1 MILGT
6 ACALFLIIG
15 LQTSIAEEP
24 PFWGLPLHGEE
35 AEVFLENAEI
45 LSIEKLESKAI
56 TRPRKVTLSDGE
68 RTHFA
73 VFKTIDDYE
82 PKKEFADGQ
91 FEFQFSDS
99 YKYEIAAYHLDKLLG
114 LGIVPPVVERRIK
127 GENGSLSLW
136 VEGAMTEWERLMVK
150 EIHPPDVAAWN
161 HQMFT
166 IRLFLQL
173 IYDTD
178 FNNINNLL
186 VTPDWK
192 VYSIDASRAF
202 RNHKELRREESLK
215 QFSRPFL
222 EGLQGLTLEQLT
234 TNLGEWLSKRQIE
247 SLWFRRNL
255 ILELAA
261 QRVSEVGEEEVLY
274 D

>member
-1 MILGT
+1 MLGPI
-6 ACALFLIIG
+6 CAFFLTFG
-15 LQTSIAEEP
+15 MQTPLAEAA
-24 PFWGLPLHGEE
+24 PFSGLPLHGEE
-35 AEVFLENAEI
+35 AEAFLENATI
-45 LSIEKLESKAI
+45 QSIEKLESKAL
-56 TRPRKVTLSDGE
+56 TRPRKVKLSDGE
-68 RTHFA
+68 KTHFA
-73 VFKTIDDYE
+73 VFKTIDDYD

-99 YKYEIAAYHLDKLLG
+99 YKYEIAAYQLDKLLG

-150 EIHPPDVAAWN
+150 KIHPPDVAAWN

-178 FNNINNLL
+178 FKNINNLL
-186 VTPDWK
+186 VTPNWK

-202 RNHKELRREESLK
+202 RNHKELRREESLQK
-215 QFSRPFL
+215 FSRPFL
-222 EGLQGLTLEQLT
+222 EGLRGLTQEQLT
-234 TNLGEWLSKRQIE
+234 TNLREWLSKRQIE
-247 SLWFRRNL
+247 ALWFRRDL
-255 ILELAA
+255 ILELADRRIA
-261 QRVSEVGEEEVLY
+261 EDGEEKVLY